1 LQFKLETMKKLL
13 QQYYDDSDN
22 YEIGVDEA
30 GRGPLFGRVYA
41 AAVILPKDD
50 WFKHGLM
57 KDSKKFTNHAKLE
70 SVAEYIKANAVAYHV
85 GFCDETIIDKI
96 NILQATQQAM
106 HEAIL
111 QTIKSTQC
119 NDKTYHLLVD
129 GNYFNDLT
137 RFNAKTQSFENYRH
151 TCIEGGDGKY
161 VAIAAASILAKC
173 ARDQYIN
180 DLCEEFPLLKEKYAI
195 DQNMGY
201 GTKKHLDGIREFGI
215 TKWHRKTFGICKKY
229 EEN

>member
-1 LQFKLETMKKLL
+1 MKLL

-85 GFCDETIIDKI
+85 GFCDEIIIDKI

-111 QTIKSTQC
+111 QTIKSC
-119 NDKTYHLLVD
+119 SDNPISKYHLLID
-129 GNYFNDLT
+129 GNYFNELT
-137 RFNAKTQSFENYRH
+137 RFNAKSQCFENYKH

-173 ARDQYIN
+173 ARDQYIQ
-180 DLCEEFPLLKEKYAI
+180 DLCNEHNELREKYAI

-201 GTKKHLDGIREFGI
+201 GTKKHLDGINAHGL